1 MGYVQLKGDLLVKI
15 KPLEYNAKMGI
26 RAKRYFKLPIMSQI
40 TPRK

>member
-26 RAKRYFKLPIMSQI
+26 RAKKILLPIMSQI

>member
-26 RAKRYFKLPIMSQI
+26 RAKKIFQAAIMSQNYS
-40 TPRK
+40 